1 MNALHLWRTSWS
13 AHPSQGRN
21 HRDGVAEHEVLL
33 VVWLAFFGLLVFASW
48 LLWQLG
54 VWQMLVAA
62 DPTLLTVVILV
73 IFTAATLWVGRRSHL
88 LSRQHAWLAE
98 ARGLLAGP
106 PPNAAALLAT
116 LRTQPQSW
124 VHGYLADLIA
134 KGPAH
139 WRGNG
144 QLTDLLAE
152 KAHGAHETAWWF
164 NAALLK
170 LGLLGKVIGFSI
182 MALSLGSLDSIE
194 ATQTATLLKTLTA
207 GLGTALLT
215 TMTGLVGNILLGL
228 QLSRLDRMADGL
240 VADAL
245 ELAENGL
252 ARVFPAE

>member
-1 MNALHLWRTSWS
+1 MNALHTWRTSWF
-13 AHPSQGRN
+13 AHPLQGQSE
-21 HRDGVAEHEVLL
+21 RDGIAEHEVLL
-33 VVWLAFFGLLVFASW
+33 AVWLAFFGLLVFASW
-48 LLWQLG
+48 LLWRLG

-73 IFTAATLWVGRRSHL
+73 IFAVATLWVGRRSYL

-98 ARGLLAGP
+98 ARQLLQGP
-106 PPNAAALLAT
+106 APQAVTLLTT
-116 LRTQPQSW
+116 LRAQPQSW
-124 VHGYLADLIA
+124 VQCYLADVIA
-134 KGPAH
+134 KGAGH

-152 KAHGAHETAWWF
+152 KAHGAHESAWWF

-182 MALSLGSLDSIE
+182 MALALGSLDSIE
-194 ATQTATLLKTLTA
+194 ATQTSTLLKNLTA

-228 QLSRLDRMADGL
+228 QLSRLDRVADAL

-252 ARVFPAE
+252 ARVFPDR